1 MPNARSARGLTPARA
16 SYYYE
21 LEARLRG
28 LDSKNLKAEQIWKP
42 EKGLF
47 GKEELQPIAVDG
59 SEIRLNLPVEGQVV
73 YPIIYKEGLQ
83 EYVRARV

>member
-28 LDSKNLKAEQIWKP
+28 LDSKKSQGRTHLKAR
-42 EKGLF
+42 KGF
-47 GKEELQPIAVDG
+47 VGKGRVTTNTVDG
-59 SEIRLNLPVEGQVV
+59 NQKSG
-73 YPIIYKEGLQ
+73 
-83 EYVRARV
+83 